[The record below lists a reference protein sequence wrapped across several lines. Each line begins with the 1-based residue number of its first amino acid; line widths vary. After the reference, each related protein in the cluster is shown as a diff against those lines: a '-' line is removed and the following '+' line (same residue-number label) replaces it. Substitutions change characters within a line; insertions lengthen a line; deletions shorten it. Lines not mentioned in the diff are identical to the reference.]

1 MYNEEDYLQLSGI
14 QHFCFCRRQWAL
26 IHLEQQWEE
35 NVLTAHGRH
44 IHERVH
50 EEGTHDLRS
59 GIWTLRGLQV
69 HSAKLGL
76 SGTCDA
82 VEFVPSEQGI
92 TLFERPGK
100 WLVRPV
106 EYKNGTVKVNDCD
119 RLQVTAQA
127 MCLEEMLCCSVPEAH
142 IFYHKIRRRE
152 KMTITEDLRQAVA
165 RMTEEMHRYT
175 RAGHTPS
182 VKPTEKCKSCSLQNI
197 CLPQMLKAAKKQSV
211 SDYLTSALKEET
223 F

>member
-1 MYNEEDYLQLSGI
+1 MYNEEEYLQLSGI

-35 NVLTAHGRH
+35 NVLTAHGRQ

-50 EEGTHDLRS
+50 DAHTDDRRD
-59 GIWTLRGLQV
+59 GIWTVRGLNI

-82 VEFVPSEQGI
+82 VEFIPSERGI
-92 TLFERPGK
+92 TLFGRPGK

-106 EYKNGTVKVNDCD
+106 EYKNGSVKVSDCD
-119 RLQVTAQA
+119 RLQAVAQA
-127 MCLEEMLCCSVPEAH
+127 MCLEETFCCCVPEAH
-142 IFYHKIRRRE
+142 IFYHKTRRRE
-152 KMTITEDLRQAVA
+152 KFPITDELRQTVVE
-165 RMTEEMHRYT
+165 MTAEMHRYVQ
-175 RAGHTPS
+175 AGHTPS

-197 CLPQMLKAAKKQSV
+197 CLPQMLKAQSKQKVSEYLAK
-211 SDYLTSALKEET
+211 ALKGEIS
-223 F
+223 

>member
-1 MYNEEDYLQLSGI
+1 MYEDDELLQLSGI
-14 QHFCFCRRQWAL
+14 QHFSFCRRQWAL

-35 NVLTAHGRH
+35 NVLTAHGRQ

-50 EEGTHDLRS
+50 DEETWDVRGGVR
-59 GIWTLRGLQV
+59 TLRGMRI
-69 HSAKLGL
+69 HSRTLGL

-82 VEFVPSEQGI
+82 VEFVPSEQGV
-92 TLFERPGK
+92 TLSDRPGT

-106 EYKNGTVKVNDCD
+106 EYKNGTVKVSDCD

-127 MCLEEMLCCSVPEAH
+127 ICLEEMLCCTISEAH
-142 IFYHKIRRRE
+142 IFYHKTRRRE
-152 KMTITEDLRQAVA
+152 KIPITEDLRQAVV

-182 VKPTEKCKSCSLQNI
+182 VKPIEKCKSCSLQNI
-197 CLPQMLKAAKKQSV
+197 CLPQMLKAVKKQSV
-211 SDYLTSALKEET
+211 SDYLTSALKEES

>member
-50 EEGTHDLRS
+50 DEGTHDLRG

-127 MCLEEMLCCSVPEAH
+127 MCLEEMFCCDIPEAH
-142 IFYHKIRRRE
+142 IFYHRSRRRE
-152 KMTITEDLRQAVA
+152 KFPLTADLRQSVIA
-165 RMTEEMHRYT
+165 MTQEMHRCFQ
-175 RAGHTPS
+175 AGHTPS
-182 VKPTEKCKSCSLQNI
+182 VKPTEKCKSCSLQNL
-197 CLPQMLKAAKKQSV
+197 CLPQMLKARSKQKV
-211 SDYLTSALKEET
+211 ADYLAAALKEEPS
-223 F
+223 